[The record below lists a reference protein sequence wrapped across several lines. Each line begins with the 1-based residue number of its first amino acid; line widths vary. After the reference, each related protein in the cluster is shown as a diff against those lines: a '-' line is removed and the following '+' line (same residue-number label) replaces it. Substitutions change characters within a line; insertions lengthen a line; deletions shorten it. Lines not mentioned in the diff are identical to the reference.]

1 VDLKLSP
8 LPAEEARLPMVPMN
22 PKVPFA
28 RPANTPPVPYQNF
41 RVLREA
47 SERKP
52 VSAALLLLQPLR
64 VLAKALLW

>member
-1 VDLKLSP
+1 
-8 LPAEEARLPMVPMN
+8 MVPMN